1 MNNPVPLMEG
11 TKEDGTAEGAAKD
24 SVSATPESNG
34 GRKKKS
40 SWPHSVISAKV
51 AKGTFTYNV
60 RCTQWMG
67 AGVPGKQ
74 L

>member
-1 MNNPVPLMEG
+1 MNNPVTVMEG

-40 SWPHSVISAKV
+40 SWPHSVISAKA
-51 AKGTFTYNV
+51 AKGTFRYNV
-60 RCTQWMG
+60 CCTQRKG
-67 AGVPGKQ
+67 AG
-74 L
+74 